1 MKPSSKFDI
10 IIYGATGFT
19 GQLVAEYLAAHY
31 AGKSDPKWA
40 MAGRSLEK
48 LASVRD
54 AIGAPADTPLIAADA
69 SDPASLKA
77 MVDQTQSV
85 VSTVGPYQLYGSELV
100 AACAATGTDYLDL
113 CGEPVWMRQMID
125 AHEATAKSSGA
136 RIVFSCGFDSIPFEL
151 GVFFCQETAKK
162 VLGAPVS
169 RVKGRVR
176 DMTATVSGGTA
187 ASTKASFVAA
197 ARDLSLVAL
206 LQNPFVL
213 TPGFEGPKQPRGNK
227 PLLDEDMGLWTAPFV
242 MATINTRNVH
252 RSNMLMNFSYGKDFV
267 YDEMVLTGPGDQG
280 EANAKRLVAAVN
292 AERMGGGGPKPGEG
306 PSKDEREKGF
316 YDLMFVGLAP
326 DERQVR
332 VAVRGDRDPGYG
344 STSKMISEC
353 AICLLRDTPEVPGGI
368 WTPGAAMGNKLIKR
382 LFGHAAR
389 TFQGETEAPAHAA
402 RGS

>member
-10 IIYGATGFT
+10 IVHGATGFT

-31 AGKSDPKWA
+31 TGKGDPKWA
-40 MAGRSLEK
+40 LAGRSLDK
-48 LASVRD
+48 LASVRG
-54 AIGAPADTPLIAADA
+54 AIGAPADTPLIVADA

-77 MVDQTQSV
+77 MVDQTRSV
-85 VSTVGPYQLYGSELV
+85 LSTVGPYQLYGSDLV

-113 CGEPVWMRQMID
+113 CGEPLWMRQMID
-125 AHEATAKSSGA
+125 AHQATAQSSGA
-136 RIVFSCGFDSIPFEL
+136 RIVFSCGFDSLPFEL

-162 VLGAPVS
+162 TLGAPVN
-169 RVKGRVR
+169 RVKGRIR
-176 DMTATVSGGTA
+176 GMTATVSGGTV
-187 ASTKASFVAA
+187 ASTKASFSAA

-227 PLLDEDMGLWTAPFV
+227 PLLDQDMGSWTAPFV

-267 YDEMVLTGPGDQG
+267 YDEMVLTGPGEQG

-292 AERMGGGGPKPGEG
+292 AERMGAAGGLKPGEG
-306 PSKDEREKGF
+306 PSKEERENGL
-316 YDLMFVGLAP
+316 YDLLFVGIAA
-326 DERQVR
+326 DGRQVR

-353 AICLLRDTPEVPGGI
+353 AVCLLRDTPEVPGGI
-368 WTPGAAMGNKLIKR
+368 WTPGAAMGDRLIKR
-382 LFGHAAR
+382 LVDHAGL
-389 TFQGETEAPAHAA
+389 TFEVEA
-402 RGS
+402 